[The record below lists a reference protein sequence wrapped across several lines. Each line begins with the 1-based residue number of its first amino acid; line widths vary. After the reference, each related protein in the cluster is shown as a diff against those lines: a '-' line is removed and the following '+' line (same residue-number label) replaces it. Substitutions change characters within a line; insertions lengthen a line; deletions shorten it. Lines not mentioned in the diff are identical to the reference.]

1 MSLKIIKLCFF
12 LVLYVHV
19 VACCW
24 YYLVRQTEAWV
35 PPLDFMWY
43 AIYEDYG
50 GLSLFPGIE
59 ELYSASIFH
68 KYWVSV
74 YHSVMMLT
82 GGEVGPRTTI

>member
-1 MSLKIIKLCFF
+1 M
-12 LVLYVHV
+12 
-19 VACCW
+19 
-24 YYLVRQTEAWV
+24 

-43 AIYEDYG
+43 AIYEEYG
-50 GLSLFPGIE
+50 GLSLFEGID

-82 GGEVGPRTTI
+82 GGEVGPRTTL